1 MWSKKS
7 TITKFLLK
15 AGLYICLIVIVYF
28 YQIIEVLNKYDANL
42 SNIAHSEDIM
52 GNGIKPPFITLCFG
66 PRAKQEVLDKY
77 DMSKNALNEPNSTQ
91 KNIFVGLNKTLE
103 DFFMEA
109 TFKLNIDF
117 RLYMIWWE
125 YDSEGWKDHKVKL
138 SVEDNNTQKV
148 RKTKL
153 FLIFLLPAI
162 NFHSLGG
169 KQNIS
174 SGSKRVANFSRGH
187 VLCN

>member
-148 RKTKL
+148 LKIKR
-153 FLIFLLPAI
+153 FF
-162 NFHSLGG
+162 
-169 KQNIS
+169 IS
-174 SGSKRVANFSRGH
+174 FITSY
-187 VLCN
+187 